1 MAADVQEP
9 SRRLLLYFAARAEEG
24 AWTTAGAESDAADR
38 LPPGAPGVS

>member
-24 AWTTAGAESDAADR
+24 VRTTAGAEFDAAGR
-38 LPPGAPGVS
+38 LPPGTPGVS